1 MEAKK
6 MKKGHRYLKL
16 MAVLAVALS
25 AIGTACAME
34 VSPSIPDNVVSS
46 ANLLDIETN
55 DNGHEVALLE
65 IVEKDTEEDM
75 DRGNSRFYV
84 DGLNIS
90 DFQPGLYN
98 IVIKKGYKKN
108 CPDGALLP
116 DSSRPD
122 VPNGWACVYEVRT
135 ARCTS

>member
-25 AIGTACAME
+25 AMGMAHAME

-46 ANLLDIETN
+46 ANLLDIET
-55 DNGHEVALLE
+55 DSNGHEVALLE

-75 DRGNSRFYV
+75 DRDSSRFYV

-98 IVIKKGYKKN
+98 IVIKKR
-108 CPDGALLP
+108 LQEELP
-116 DSSRPD
+116 
-122 VPNGWACVYEVRT
+122 GWCAA
-135 ARCTS
+135 AR